1 MAFLDDPDFELT
13 ERASNGRTAVPPTR
27 KVTMHVSASVQTGPQ
42 GLPASHVSAIRGRG
56 VGLTPRGWAGGTPR
70 AGSARLS
77 HRLTPVVTSSIDRK
91 IFILSCGSEN
101 GDSGVSAPGCDED
114 PPCSER
120 PSLLRS
126 VGQANRMPHDVQPER
141 TTSIDS
147 GLRPGGSRTELR
159 RHHVIG
165 S

>member
-1 MAFLDDPDFELT
+1 MRPDFELA

-101 GDSGVSAPGCDED
+101 GDSGVSALGCDED
-114 PPCSER
+114 HPCSER
-120 PSLLRS
+120 PSLYDRS
-126 VGQANRMPHDVQPER
+126 VRRNGCRM
-141 TTSIDS
+141 TSS
-147 GLRPGGSRTELR
+147 RRGRPRSTPGSARVGAEQK
-159 RHHVIG
+159 
-165 S
+165 